1 MIEFLQFLQ
10 ILFFG
15 FLPAIILFAVIAALD
30 RRRPEPFGQL
40 VKAFFFGAI
49 PAGIIIVTVF
59 MMELVGIE
67 LNTGP
72 FASAFFSAAIP
83 EEALKLLMLWLVLR
97 KNKYYDEKFDGI
109 VYSCCVGLGF
119 AAFENVLYLL
129 DFNIGTVV
137 LRGTLS
143 VPGHFLF
150 AVMMGYFY
158 SLAHYNT
165 KRRKLNMVLTFLVP
179 MLAHGL
185 YDYALMSLEY
195 VNEWFA
201 LLITCVA
208 FPAII
213 AGSWIISIK
222 FIKRQLT
229 SDDEDEAR
237 AMVEAEAIAKAEA
250 YTPIDVEV
258 ESDEEETPAEPIE
271 PTK

>member
-1 MIEFLQFLQ
+1 MIEFLQIQ
-10 ILFFG
+10 FFG
-15 FLPAIILFAVIAALD
+15 FLPAIILFAVIVALD
-30 RRRPEPFGQL
+30 RHRPEPFGQL

-49 PAGIIIVTVF
+49 PAGIIIVTVL
-59 MMELVGIE
+59 MMELVGIG
-67 LNTGP
+67 LNQGP
-72 FASAFFSAAIP
+72 FASAFFGAAIP

-165 KRRKLNMVLTFLVP
+165 KRRKLNMALTFLVP

-213 AGSWIISIK
+213 AGSWIISIR
-222 FIKRQLT
+222 FIRRHLT

-250 YTPIDVEV
+250 YTPTDVEV

>member
-1 MIEFLQFLQ
+1 MIGILQ

-15 FLPAIILFAVIAALD
+15 FLPAIILFAVIVALD
-30 RRRPEPFGQL
+30 RRHPKPFGQL
-40 VKAFFFGAI
+40 IKALFFGSI
-49 PAGIIIVTVF
+49 PVGFIIISLF
-59 MMELVGIE
+59 LMDLVGIE
-67 LNTGP
+67 LNQGP
-72 FASAFFSAAIP
+72 LASAFIGTAIP

-97 KNKYYDEKFDGI
+97 KNKYYNKKFDGI

-119 AAFENVLYLL
+119 ATFENVLYLL

-143 VPGHFLF
+143 VPGHFLY

-165 KRRKLNMVLTFLVP
+165 KRRKLNMALAFLVP

-185 YDYALMSLEY
+185 NNYTIMSLLY

-213 AGSWIISIK
+213 AGSWILSIR
-222 FIKRQLT
+222 FIRRHLT

-250 YTPIDVEV
+250 YTPTDVEV
-258 ESDEEETPAEPIE
+258 ESNEEETPAESN
-271 PTK
+271 